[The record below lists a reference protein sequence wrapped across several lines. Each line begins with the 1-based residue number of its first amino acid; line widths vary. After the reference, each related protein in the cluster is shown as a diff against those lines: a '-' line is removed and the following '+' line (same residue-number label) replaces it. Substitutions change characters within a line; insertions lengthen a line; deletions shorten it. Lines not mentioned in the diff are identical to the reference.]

1 MPLKKIPLPPGFDKN
16 DTASQAEGRWI
27 DGDNV
32 RFQYGSPEKI
42 GGWSQIGFNIL
53 VGAARD
59 IHSWFDLTGRRY
71 VVIGTNKVLYV
82 LFGEELYDI
91 TPLKAA
97 LTGCTYTSTT
107 GSTTV
112 TINKTSHN
120 FEVGDLLL
128 FSSVTTP
135 GPTTTSFT
143 TADFET
149 NTFQVISVPNANTF
163 TVTMPVAEAGTG
175 VTAGGTITT
184 DPYETVG
191 PIGSTFGYGY
201 GTGYYGGTIP
211 TSVIT
216 SLNGAISNTTTT
228 ITVVSTTGF
237 PTPPPN
243 GRIDI
248 GTELISYTGKTSTT
262 FTGCTRGIDGSTA
275 ASHLNAATVTNAT
288 DWTDWGEQSNT
299 NAVTLDAG
307 SWSLDNF
314 GELLI
319 ATIKNGKT
327 FSWDPNAGANVT
339 TRATVISGNPTATVL
354 TKVSDRD
361 RHLIHFGTETAIGDI
376 ASQDPMF
383 IRFSD
388 QEDIEDYVPTS
399 TNTAGTFRLDNG
411 SKIVA
416 AVKGKDYM
424 LVLTDEAAYTMQFV
438 GPPFT
443 FSIRQVGSNCG
454 CIGQHAAVFV
464 DGAVYWMGD
473 SGNFFVFDGTVKTLP
488 STVEDFVFT
497 TTGDALGL
505 NFTNGELV
513 FAGHNSLFTEISW
526 FYPQASAT
534 QINRVVTYNYELKSW
549 VTGSLSR
556 TTYEDSHVLEN
567 PTATQY
573 IDTLVPNIPTIN
585 GVTAS
590 GSYVFEH
597 EVGVNEVIYTTSTLT
612 TNIAI
617 SAFVKSGDFD
627 LDIDGDGE
635 YFIKIK
641 RFIPDFKYLDGN
653 TKVTLFFKAYP
664 ADTTSA
670 QGETT
675 VGPFTVTSTTDKID
689 TRARGRLAAIKIEN
703 DALDDNWRYGIFR
716 VDIQPDGRG
725 GSAPQT

>member
-16 DTASQAEGRWI
+16 DTPSQAEGRWI

-42 GGWSQIGFNIL
+42 GGWRQIGPNIL
-53 VGAARD
+53 VGAGRD
-59 IHSWFDLTGRRY
+59 VHSFFDLTGRRY
-71 VVIGTNKVLYV
+71 LAIGTNKVLYI
-82 LFGEELYDI
+82 LFDNVFYDI

-97 LTGCTYTSTT
+97 LTSCTYTSTT

-112 TINKTSHN
+112 TINKNSHN
-120 FEVGDLLL
+120 FEIGDLLT

-135 GPTTTSFT
+135 GSPTTSFIAT
-143 TADFET
+143 DFTDNVFEVQT
-149 NTFQVISVPNANTF
+149 IPTVNTF

-184 DPYETVG
+184 NPYETIG
-191 PIGSTFGYGY
+191 PLASTFGYGWGA
-201 GTGYYGGTIP
+201 GTWNLSTWGTP
-211 TSVIT
+211 RT
-216 SLNGAISNTTTT
+216 ASNT
-228 ITVVSTTGF
+228 I
-237 PTPPPN
+237 
-243 GRIDI
+243 I
-248 GTELISYTGKTSTT
+248 
-262 FTGCTRGIDGSTA
+262 
-275 ASHLNAATVTNAT
+275 
-288 DWTDWGEQSNT
+288 
-299 NAVTLDAG
+299 DAG

-319 ATIKNGKT
+319 ATIKDGKT
-327 FSWDPNAGANVT
+327 FLWDPNAGAGVT
-339 TRATVISGNPTATVL
+339 TRATVIPGNPTATVL
-354 TKVSDRD
+354 TRVSDRD
-361 RHLIHFGTETAIGDI
+361 RHLIHFGTETAIGST

-388 QEDIEDYVPTS
+388 QEDIEVYEPTS

-411 SKIVA
+411 SKIIA

-488 STVEDFVFT
+488 SSVENFVFT
-497 TTGDALGL
+497 TTGDSLGL
-505 NFTNGELV
+505 NFTNGELI

-526 FYPQASAT
+526 FYPQANVA
-534 QINRVVTYNYELKSW
+534 QNNRVVTYNYELQSW

-567 PTATQY
+567 PTASRY
-573 IDTLVPNIPTIN
+573 IDNLTPTTPIVN
-585 GVTAS
+585 GVS
-590 GSYVFEH
+590 NGGSYVFEH
-597 EVGVNEVIYTTSTLT
+597 EVGVNEVINLTSVTT

-635 YFIKIK
+635 YFIKIR
-641 RFIPDFKYLDGN
+641 RFIPDFKYIDGN

-670 QGETT
+670 LGETT

>member
-42 GGWSQIGFNIL
+42 GGWQQINSSIL

-71 VVIGTNKVLYV
+71 VAIGTNKILYV
-82 LFGEELYDI
+82 LFDEIFYDI
-91 TPLKAA
+91 TPLATA
-97 LTGCTYTSTT
+97 LTSCTYTSTT

-112 TINKTSHN
+112 TINKTAHDLD
-120 FEVGDLLL
+120 VGDLIT

-135 GPTTTSFT
+135 GAPTTSFT
-143 TADFET
+143 SADFTT
-149 NTFQVISVPNANTF
+149 NTFEVITVPNANTF
-163 TVTMPVAEAGTG
+163 TITMPVTETGTG

-184 DPYETVG
+184 NPYETVG
-191 PIGSTFGYGY
+191 PLIATPGYGWGA
-201 GTGYYGGTIP
+201 GTWSLSTWGTAR
-211 TSVIT
+211 TV
-216 SLNGAISNTTTT
+216 SNTT
-228 ITVVSTTGF
+228 
-237 PTPPPN
+237 
-243 GRIDI
+243 ID
-248 GTELISYTGKTSTT
+248 S
-262 FTGCTRGIDGSTA
+262 A
-275 ASHLNAATVTNAT
+275 
-288 DWTDWGEQSNT
+288 
-299 NAVTLDAG
+299 

-327 FSWDPNAGANVT
+327 FSWNPNAGAGVT
-339 TRATVISGNPTATVL
+339 SRATVISGNPTATVL
-354 TKVSDRD
+354 TRVSDRD
-361 RHLIHFGTETAIGDI
+361 RHLIHFGTETSIGNI
-376 ASQDPMF
+376 ATQDPMF

-388 QEDIEDYVPTS
+388 QEDIEVYEPTS

-411 SKIVA
+411 SRIVA

-473 SGNFFVFDGTVKTLP
+473 SGNFFVFDGTVKAL
-488 STVEDFVFT
+488 SSSVDDFVFT
-497 TTGDALGL
+497 TQGDNLGL

-513 FAGHNSLFTEISW
+513 FAGHNSLFTEINW
-526 FYPQASAT
+526 FYPKASSS
-534 QINRVVTYNYELKSW
+534 QIDRVVSYNYEDKTW
-549 VTGSLSR
+549 TTGTLAR
-556 TTYEDSHVLEN
+556 TTYEDSHVLEY
-567 PTATQY
+567 PTATKY
-573 IDTLVPNIPTIN
+573 LDTLTPNKPTVN
-585 GVTAS
+585 GVS
-590 GSYVFEH
+590 NGGSYVFAH
-597 EVGVNEVIYTTSTLT
+597 EVGVNEVLNLTSNNTTS
-612 TNIAI
+612 IAI
-617 SAFVKSGDFD
+617 SAFIKSGDFD

-635 YFIKIK
+635 YFIKIR

-653 TKVTLFFKAYP
+653 AKVTLIFRAYP
-664 ADTTSA
+664 ADTTA
-670 QGETT
+670 ALGQTT
-675 VGPFTVTSTTDKID
+675 VGPFTITSTTDKID

-703 DALDDNWRYGIFR
+703 DALNDNWRYGVFR
-716 VDIQPDGRG
+716 VDIQPDGRA

>member
-42 GGWSQIGFNIL
+42 GGWRQIGPNIL
-53 VGAARD
+53 VGAGRD
-59 IHSWFDLTGRRY
+59 IHSFFDLTGRRY
-71 VVIGTNKVLYV
+71 LAIGTNKVLYI
-82 LFGEELYDI
+82 LFDNVFYDI

-112 TINKTSHN
+112 TINKNSHN
-120 FEVGDLLL
+120 FEVGDLLT

-143 TADFET
+143 DADFET
-149 NTFQVISVPNANTF
+149 NAFEVKTVPTVNTF

-184 DPYETVG
+184 NPYETVG
-191 PIGSTFGYGY
+191 PLASTFGYGWGA
-201 GTGYYGGTIP
+201 GTWNLSTWGTP
-211 TSVIT
+211 RT
-216 SLNGAISNTTTT
+216 ASNT
-228 ITVVSTTGF
+228 I
-237 PTPPPN
+237 
-243 GRIDI
+243 I
-248 GTELISYTGKTSTT
+248 
-262 FTGCTRGIDGSTA
+262 
-275 ASHLNAATVTNAT
+275 
-288 DWTDWGEQSNT
+288 
-299 NAVTLDAG
+299 DAG

-319 ATIKNGKT
+319 ATIKDGKT
-327 FSWDPNAGANVT
+327 FEWDPAAGAGVT
-339 TRATVISGNPTATVL
+339 SRATVIAGNPTATVL
-354 TKVSDRD
+354 TRVSDRD
-361 RHLIHFGTETAIGDI
+361 RHLIHFGTETTIGS
-376 ASQDPMF
+376 ASTQDPMF

-388 QEDIEDYVPTS
+388 QEDIEVYEPTS

-438 GPPFT
+438 GTPYT

-488 STVEDFVFT
+488 SSVEDFVFT
-497 TTGDALGL
+497 TQGESLGI

-513 FAGHNSLFTEISW
+513 FAGHNSLYTEISW
-526 FYPQASAT
+526 FYPQANVA
-534 QINRVVTYNYELKSW
+534 QNNRVVTYNYESQSW

-567 PTATQY
+567 PTASRY
-573 IDTLVPNIPTIN
+573 IDTLTPSTPIVN
-585 GVTAS
+585 GVS
-590 GSYVFEH
+590 NGGSYVFAH
-597 EVGVNEVIYTTSTLT
+597 EVGVNEVINLTSVTT

-635 YFIKIK
+635 YFIKIR

-670 QGETT
+670 LGETT

>member
-16 DTASQAEGRWI
+16 DTASQAEGRWV

-42 GGWSQIGFNIL
+42 GGWRQISNSIL
-53 VGAARD
+53 AGAARD
-59 IHSWFDLTGRRY
+59 IHSFFDLTGRKY
-71 VVIGTNKVLYV
+71 VAIGTNKILYI
-82 LFGEELYDI
+82 LFDSIFYDI
-91 TPLKAA
+91 TPLKTA

-107 GSTTV
+107 GSATV
-112 TINKTSHN
+112 TINKNSHN
-120 FEVGDLLL
+120 FEVGDLLT

-135 GPTTTSFT
+135 GAPTTSFT
-143 TADFET
+143 TANFQT
-149 NTFQVISVPNANTF
+149 NTFEVKTVPNVNTF
-163 TVTMPVAEAGTG
+163 TVTMPVTETGTG

-184 DPYETVG
+184 NPYEKIG
-191 PIGSTFGYGY
+191 PVANTPGYGWGA
-201 GTGYYGGTIP
+201 GTWNQPSTTWGTAR
-211 TSVIT
+211 TV
-216 SLNGAISNTTTT
+216 SNT
-228 ITVVSTTGF
+228 I
-237 PTPPPN
+237 
-243 GRIDI
+243 I
-248 GTELISYTGKTSTT
+248 
-262 FTGCTRGIDGSTA
+262 A
-275 ASHLNAATVTNAT
+275 
-288 DWTDWGEQSNT
+288 
-299 NAVTLDAG
+299 AG

-319 ATIKNGKT
+319 ATIKGSKT
-327 FSWDPNAGANVT
+327 FSWDPNAGAGVS
-339 TRATVISGNPTATVL
+339 TRATVIPGNPTASIL
-354 TKVSDRD
+354 TRVSDRD
-361 RHLIHFGTETAIGDI
+361 RHLIHFGTETVIGT
-376 ASQDPMF
+376 ASSQDPMF

-388 QEDIEDYVPTS
+388 QEDIEVYEPTS

-411 SKIVA
+411 SRIVA
-416 AVKGKDYM
+416 AFKGKDYM

-488 STVEDFVFT
+488 SSVENFVFT

-526 FYPQASAT
+526 FYPQSNSI
-534 QINRVVTYNYELKSW
+534 QNDRVVTYNYELQSW

-556 TTYEDSHVLEN
+556 TTYEDAHVLEN
-567 PTATQY
+567 PTATRF
-573 IDTLVPNIPTIN
+573 IDSLTPNTPTIN
-585 GVTAS
+585 GVS
-590 GSYVFEH
+590 NNGSYVFEH
-597 EVGVNEVIYTTSTLT
+597 EVGVNEVINLTSNNI

-635 YFIKIK
+635 YFIKIR

-716 VDIQPDGRG
+716 LDIQPDGRG

>member
-42 GGWSQIGFNIL
+42 GGWRQIGPNIL
-53 VGAARD
+53 VGAGRD
-59 IHSWFDLTGRRY
+59 IHSFFDLTGRRY
-71 VVIGTNKVLYV
+71 LAIGTNKVLYI
-82 LFGEELYDI
+82 LFDNVFYDI
-91 TPLKAA
+91 TPLKTA

-107 GSTTV
+107 GSFTV
-112 TINKTSHN
+112 TINKNSHN
-120 FEVGDLLL
+120 FEVGDLLT

-143 TADFET
+143 DADFET
-149 NTFQVISVPNANTF
+149 NAFEVKTVPTVNTF

-184 DPYETVG
+184 NPYETVG
-191 PIGSTFGYGY
+191 PLASTFGYGWGA
-201 GTGYYGGTIP
+201 GTWNLSTWGTP
-211 TSVIT
+211 RT
-216 SLNGAISNTTTT
+216 ASNT
-228 ITVVSTTGF
+228 I
-237 PTPPPN
+237 
-243 GRIDI
+243 I
-248 GTELISYTGKTSTT
+248 
-262 FTGCTRGIDGSTA
+262 
-275 ASHLNAATVTNAT
+275 
-288 DWTDWGEQSNT
+288 
-299 NAVTLDAG
+299 DAG

-319 ATIKNGKT
+319 ATIKDGKT
-327 FSWDPNAGANVT
+327 FEWDPAAGAGVT
-339 TRATVISGNPTATVL
+339 SRATVIAGNPTATVL
-354 TKVSDRD
+354 TRVSDRD
-361 RHLIHFGTETAIGDI
+361 RHLIHFGTETTIGS
-376 ASQDPMF
+376 ASTQDPMF

-388 QEDIEDYVPTS
+388 QEDIEVYEPTS

-438 GPPFT
+438 GTPYT

-488 STVEDFVFT
+488 SSVEDFVFT
-497 TTGDALGL
+497 TQGESLGL

-513 FAGHNSLFTEISW
+513 FAGHNSLYTEISW
-526 FYPQASAT
+526 FYPQANIA
-534 QINRVVTYNYELKSW
+534 QNNRVVTYNYESQSW

-567 PTATQY
+567 PTASRY
-573 IDTLVPNIPTIN
+573 IDTLTPSTPIVN
-585 GVTAS
+585 GVS
-590 GSYVFEH
+590 NGGSYVFAH
-597 EVGVNEVIYTTSTLT
+597 EIGVNEVINLTSVTT

-635 YFIKIK
+635 YFIKIR

-670 QGETT
+670 LGETT